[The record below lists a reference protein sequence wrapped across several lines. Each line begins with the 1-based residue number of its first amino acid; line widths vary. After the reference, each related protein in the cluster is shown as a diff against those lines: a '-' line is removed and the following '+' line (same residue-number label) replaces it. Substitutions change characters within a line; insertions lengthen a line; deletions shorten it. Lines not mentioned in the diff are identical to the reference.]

1 MDAHHSTARLAR
13 TAAVVAVAVLAI
25 AAPTAGAG
33 PSRTTKVTYA
43 GSEFGSDLG
52 NQRATP
58 VGTVAPI
65 GQVHVLTSRSSVT
78 LTIDDSTALPGT
90 TLYAFVSVGRKTS
103 RLCVPA
109 GTPTTIPVPPA
120 ENVVE
125 IWLPGPSYR
134 VDGGSGGCDSTVTAG
149 VLTLVH

>member
-13 TAAVVAVAVLAI
+13 TAAVVAVAALAI

-33 PSRTTKVTYA
+33 PARTTKVIYA

-65 GQVHVLTSRSSVT
+65 GQVHLLTSRSSVT

-90 TLYAFVSVGRKTS
+90 TLYAVVTIGTRTA
-103 RLCVPA
+103 RTCLPA
-109 GTPTTIPVPPA
+109 GEATTIPVREG
-120 ENVVE
+120 ENTVE
-125 IWLPGPSYR
+125 LWLPGPSYR
-134 VDGGSGGCDSTVTAG
+134 VDGWSGRCDSTVTAG